1 LNYPN
6 ISGFIAGE
14 PSFVSKLFFQGIVNN
29 RMMRCQNHN
38 SLKINLSLNF
48 TPIDYIETFYN
59 RSRKPASTQEKKR
72 ACTQTR
78 HA

>member
-1 LNYPN
+1 
-6 ISGFIAGE
+6 
-14 PSFVSKLFFQGIVNN
+14 
-29 RMMRCQNHN
+29 MMRCQNHN